1 MASTYNSNYF
11 SIEKMTTG
19 EKDGTWGELTNDNWI
34 AIQQA
39 IGANSV
45 INTETVTGSST
56 YSLVPGTPLYGD
68 LTLLLPDATNSSAT
82 TTDAKSRCSFMTIT
96 GTGLGSG
103 GVVPY
108 PDFVRLNVCGITST
122 TAVDRMYFIKNELTP
137 GLIQPNTVLRV
148 YNGDATFTGSYVEI
162 NNGSTALVSFIS
174 DPKSVTDATQQ
185 LKIKTIDM
193 DNTQGGKILLRNQ
206 LASSL
211 AIVQVDD
218 LNAEVAVASI
228 NTTKGVTDV
237 SIDPG
242 GNGTGYVEGLN
253 ELTFSGGIPLTGTGV
268 TAGTFTVVNGA
279 LTDTTITHRGQ
290 NWTTAPNVGFDK
302 GVQVRD
308 ITLNAQGTLYTPGTY
323 PITFTGGSPDVPAN
337 GTFTVATSGD
347 TVTTVNLV
355 YGGRGYQSV
364 PTATCVQSGA
374 SGGNAT
380 VLISSNAAATATLGD
395 TSTVDLSASSS
406 IIRNAVIEESSI
418 GLVDPQP
425 GKFTTLESSSSTV
438 LGGDANDII
447 NITGLIDGPI
457 KFSVDNDTTP
467 NNVLGTDTSRITSL
481 VSRDITINKGDDEQI
496 LLFKGGGTE
505 AAGAGVNTTQVGR
518 IITDFTDE
526 TISMESAS
534 DWAAT
539 GGIRIILDNTDRKA
553 YISTNPGLSG
563 IGSITLTGGGSG
575 YPNGFN
581 QAYSLT
587 NVTNTSLCN
596 VLYDVEYGIVT
607 AMRINYQGQGYT
619 DVGPAPNIAP
629 DNTTDPVPGG
639 GSGCTFTTVV
649 GGPTTNTLI
658 GGASQERVVPDPNTS
673 LTSIGNYQEFT
684 FNSNSANMTGAMF
697 DQSHGRNTPP
707 IMISGLYRITST
719 AGYGLSI
726 GDEIHA
732 DRGSGR
738 FSGGATGSFGVN
750 IIANASRFYW
760 RGGRSGNAG
769 SNVYYQPI
777 GTPSSGGNTLGQ
789 IQGDFDFVTRC
800 WW

>member
-19 EKDGTWGELTNDNWI
+19 DKDGTWGELTNDNWI

-45 INTETVTGSST
+45 INTEAISGSST
-56 YSLVPGTPLYGD
+56 YSLGIGSPLYGD
-68 LTLLLPDATNSSAT
+68 LLLLLPDATSSSAT

-137 GLIQPNTVLRV
+137 GLIQPNTILRV
-148 YNGDATFTGSYVEI
+148 YNGDGFFTGSYVEI
-162 NNGSTALVSFIS
+162 NNGSTALVSFTS

-237 SIDPG
+237 SIDSG

-253 ELTFSGGIPLTGTGV
+253 ELTFSGGVPLTGTGV
-268 TAGTFTVVNGA
+268 TAGTFTVVNGV
-279 LTDTTITHRGQ
+279 LTNTTITHRGQ
-290 NWTTAPNVGFDK
+290 NWQTAPNVGFDK
-302 GVQVRD
+302 GVQVRNLA
-308 ITLNAQGTLYTPGTY
+308 LNTPGTSYTPGTY

-337 GTFTVATSGD
+337 GTFTVAPSGS
-347 TVTTVNLV
+347 TVTTVFLA
-355 YGGRGYQSV
+355 YGGRGYQTA

-374 SGGNAT
+374 SGGDAT

-438 LGGDANDII
+438 LGGNANDII

-457 KFSVDNDTTP
+457 EFSVDNDTTP
-467 NNVLGTDTSRITSL
+467 KNILGTDKSRITSL
-481 VSRDITINKGDDEQI
+481 VSSDITINKGDDEQI
-496 LLFKGGGTE
+496 LLFKGGGLE
-505 AAGAGVNTTQVGR
+505 AKGAGVNTTQVGR

-534 DWAAT
+534 DWSAT
-539 GGIRIILDNTDRKA
+539 GGIRVKLDNTDRKA
-553 YISTNPGLSG
+553 YISTNAGLTG
-563 IGSITLTGGGSG
+563 IGTINLTAGGSG
-575 YPNGFN
+575 YSNGFN
-581 QAYSLT
+581 QAYNLSSL
-587 NVTNTSLCN
+587 TNTSLCN
-596 VLYDVEYGIVT
+596 VLYDVQFGVVI

-619 DVGPAPNIAP
+619 ATP

-639 GSGCTFTTVV
+639 GSGCTFTTTLGGVV
-649 GGPTTNTLI
+649 DTLI
-658 GGASQERVVPDPNTS
+658 GGQSQERVTPDPSTS
-673 LTSIGNYQEFT
+673 LTTIGNYFT
-684 FNSNSANMTGAMF
+684 DSQPASGNTSAGENVVFDMGVRQSTPVLWRTGA
-697 DQSHGRNTPP
+697 RCTTAE
-707 IMISGLYRITST
+707 SGYI
-719 AGYGLSI
+719 A
-726 GDEIHA
+726 GDEIEISSKGVTFRSSPFRMVGSTWMTWLDPANSHA
-732 DRGSGR
+732 MMSFIGGSQ
-738 FSGGATGSFGVN
+738 GSFQTVRQTDGHM
-750 IIANASRFYW
+750 ISLIASRW
-760 RGGRSGNAG
+760 
-769 SNVYYQPI
+769 
-777 GTPSSGGNTLGQ
+777 
-789 IQGDFDFVTRC
+789 DFFIHA